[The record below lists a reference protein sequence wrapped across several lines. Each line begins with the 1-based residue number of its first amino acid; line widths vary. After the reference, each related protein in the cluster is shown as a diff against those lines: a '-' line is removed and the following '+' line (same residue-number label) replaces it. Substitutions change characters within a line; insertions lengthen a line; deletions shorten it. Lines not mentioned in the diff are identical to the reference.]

1 MKKQRRRR
9 SLSEQPL
16 DSSWGCRSCVSPS
29 VPMMTTEPTSLDSL
43 RVLYQSDDFIVV
55 DKHWDIR
62 IDSKMWYEKHT
73 VQAQL
78 RHRFPQLA
86 DPSTYYGFRFCHQ
99 LDFSTSGA
107 LCVALNKAA
116 AGRAYRC
123 FKDRTVTKAYLALI
137 RGRVEEQT
145 QTLDFSIG
153 KNSSEGKTHMM
164 CIEGTEGCENP
175 KPCQT
180 GLTVLEYGLYDGD
193 PVTKVLLQPL
203 TGRTH
208 QLRVHC
214 SAIGH
219 PIVGDFTYSSG
230 ADDAPYRMMLHAH
243 FLHIPLEPQPLLVS
257 AGDPFLPTVDPKWL
271 PERSLRTLTATVE
284 ALLESRMEQD
294 RKIKEEKKE
303 HARKEEERRKKLRKE
318 QRTKEESEEQ
328 RRQCHDW
335 LSEWAG
341 D

>member
-1 MKKQRRRR
+1 MSSDPASIE
-9 SLSEQPL
+9 SLH
-16 DSSWGCRSCVSPS
+16 
-29 VPMMTTEPTSLDSL
+29 
-43 RVLYQSDDFIVV
+43 VLYQSDDYIIV

-62 IDSKMWYEKHT
+62 IDSKMWYEKQT
-73 VQAQL
+73 VQMQL
-78 RHRFPQLA
+78 QHHFPLLA

-123 FKDRTVTKAYLALI
+123 FKDRTVTKAYLALL
-137 RGRVEEQT
+137 RGWVKIEK
-145 QTLDFSIG
+145 QTLDFAIG
-153 KNSSEGKTHMM
+153 KNVMEGKTHMM
-164 CIEGTEGCENP
+164 CTEGNEGCENP

-180 GLTVLEYGLYDGD
+180 ELIVLEYGVYDGD

-219 PIVGDFTYSSG
+219 PIVGDFTYSLG
-230 ADDAPYRMMLHAH
+230 ADDSPYRMMLHAYL
-243 FLHIPLEPQPLLVS
+243 LHIPLEPQHLLVT
-257 AGDPFLPTVDPKWL
+257 AGDPFVPAVDPKWVSQ
-271 PERSLRTLTATVE
+271 RSLRTLNATIE
-284 ALLESRMEQD
+284 SILEQ
-294 RKIKEEKKE
+294 RKTKEKE
-303 HARKEEERRKKLRKE
+303 REVAKREEERRKKSKQPRIEE
-318 QRTKEESEEQ
+318 QSEEQ
-328 RRQCHDW
+328 RRACQEW

>member
-1 MKKQRRRR
+1 
-9 SLSEQPL
+9 
-16 DSSWGCRSCVSPS
+16 
-29 VPMMTTEPTSLDSL
+29 MMTTEAPSLENL
-43 RVLYQSDDFIVV
+43 HVLYHSDDYIIV

-62 IDSKMWYEKHT
+62 IDSKMWYEKLT
-73 VQAQL
+73 VQEQL
-78 RHRFPQLA
+78 RHHFPELA
-86 DPSTYYGFRFCHQ
+86 DPNTYYGFRFCHQ

-123 FKDRTVTKAYLALI
+123 FKDRTVTKAYLALV
-137 RGRVEEQT
+137 RGWVEEEN

-180 GLTVLEYGLYDGD
+180 ELTVLEHGLYDGD

-230 ADDAPYRMMLHAH
+230 ADVTPYRMMLHAH

-271 PERSLRTLTATVE
+271 PQRTLRTLTATVE
-284 ALLESRMEQD
+284 ALLERRMVED
-294 RKIKEEKKE
+294 RRSKEE
-303 HARKEEERRKKLRKE
+303 AREREEEKREKGKQRR
-318 QRTKEESEEQ
+318 TEEETEEQ
-328 RRQCHDW
+328 RRQCQEW

>member
-1 MKKQRRRR
+1 MTSEPA
-9 SLSEQPL
+9 SLEN
-16 DSSWGCRSCVSPS
+16 
-29 VPMMTTEPTSLDSL
+29 L
-43 RVLYQSDDFIVV
+43 RVLYQSDDYIVV

-78 RHRFPQLA
+78 RHRFPKLA

-123 FKDRTVTKAYLALI
+123 FKDRTVTKAYLALV
-137 RGRVEEQT
+137 RGWVEQEI
-145 QTLDFSIG
+145 QTLNFPIG
-153 KNSSEGKTHMM
+153 KNSTEGKTHMM
-164 CIEGTEGCENP
+164 CTEGTEGCENP

-180 GLTVLEYGLYDGD
+180 ELTVLEYGLYDGE

-219 PIVGDFTYSSG
+219 PIVGDFTYSCG
-230 ADDAPYRMMLHAH
+230 ADDSPYRMMLHAH
-243 FLHIPLEPQPLLVS
+243 LLHIPLESQPLLVC
-257 AGDPFLPTVDPKWL
+257 AGDPFLPSDDPKWV
-271 PERSLRTLTATVE
+271 PQRPLRTLVDTVD
-284 ALLESRMEQD
+284 ALLQRRME
-294 RKIKEEKKE
+294 EE
-303 HARKEEERRKKLRKE
+303 RRIKEEERERERKKGSRK
-318 QRTKEESEEQ
+318 QRTEEESEEQ
-328 RRQCHDW
+328 RKQCQEW
-335 LSEWAG
+335 LSQWTL

>member
-1 MKKQRRRR
+1 M
-9 SLSEQPL
+9 LH
-16 DSSWGCRSCVSPS
+16 
-29 VPMMTTEPTSLDSL
+29 MMTAEPASLESL
-43 RVLYQSDDFIVV
+43 RVLYQSDDYIVV

-123 FKDRTVTKAYLALI
+123 FKDRTVTKAYLALV
-137 RGRVEEQT
+137 RGWVEEET
-145 QTLDFSIG
+145 QTVDFSIG

-180 GLTVLEYGLYDGD
+180 ELTVLEYGLYDED

-230 ADDAPYRMMLHAH
+230 ADNAPYRMMLHAH
-243 FLHIPLEPQPLLVS
+243 LLHIPLEPQPLLVS
-257 AGDPFLPTVDPKWL
+257 AGDPFLPTEDPKWL
-271 PERSLRTLTATVE
+271 PQRSLRTPAATVD
-284 ALLESRMEQD
+284 ALLERRDGED
-294 RKIKEEKKE
+294 RKM
-303 HARKEEERRKKLRKE
+303 KEEERVRARRKEERRKGSRE
-318 QRTKEESEEQ
+318 QRTEEESEEQ
-328 RRQCHDW
+328 RRQCQEW

>member
-1 MKKQRRRR
+1 M
-9 SLSEQPL
+9 
-16 DSSWGCRSCVSPS
+16 
-29 VPMMTTEPTSLDSL
+29 
-43 RVLYQSDDFIVV
+43 YQSEDYIVV

-62 IDSKMWYEKHT
+62 IDSKMWYEKQT
-73 VQAQL
+73 VQMQL
-78 RHRFPQLA
+78 QHRFPQLA

-123 FKDRTVTKAYLALI
+123 FKDRTVTKVYLALL
-137 RGRVEEQT
+137 RGWVEKET
-145 QTLDFSIG
+145 QTLDFAIG
-153 KNSSEGKTHMM
+153 KNSTEGKTHMM
-164 CIEGTEGCENP
+164 CIEGAEGCENP

-180 GLTVLEYGLYDGD
+180 ELIVLEYGMYDGD

-219 PIVGDFTYSSG
+219 PIVGDFTYSLG
-230 ADDAPYRMMLHAH
+230 ADDAPYRMMLHAYL
-243 FLHIPLEPQPLLVS
+243 LHIPLEPQHLLVT
-257 AGDPFLPTVDPKWL
+257 AGDPFIPAVDPKWV
-271 PERSLRTLTATVE
+271 PQRSLRTLGATVE
-284 ALLESRMEQD
+284 AIFEL
-294 RKIKEEKKE
+294 KE
-303 HARKEEERRKKLRKE
+303 
-318 QRTKEESEEQ
+318 TKEKEREVARREDAKRKQRKQRRTEGESEEQ
-328 RRQCHDW
+328 IRVCQEW

>member
-1 MKKQRRRR
+1 
-9 SLSEQPL
+9 
-16 DSSWGCRSCVSPS
+16 
-29 VPMMTTEPTSLDSL
+29 MMTTEPASLENL
-43 RVLYQSDDFIVV
+43 HVLYHSDDYIVV

-62 IDSKMWYEKHT
+62 IDSKMWYEKLT
-73 VQAQL
+73 VQEQL
-78 RHRFPQLA
+78 RHHFPELA
-86 DPSTYYGFRFCHQ
+86 DPNTYYGFRFCHQ

-123 FKDRTVTKAYLALI
+123 FKDRTVTKAYLALV
-137 RGRVEEQT
+137 RGWVEEEN
-145 QTLDFSIG
+145 QTLDFSI
-153 KNSSEGKTHMM
+153 
-164 CIEGTEGCENP
+164 GCENP

-180 GLTVLEYGLYDGD
+180 ELTVLEHGLYDGD

-230 ADDAPYRMMLHAH
+230 VDVTPYRMMLHAH

-271 PERSLRTLTATVE
+271 PQRTLRTLTATVE
-284 ALLESRMEQD
+284 ALLERRMVED
-294 RKIKEEKKE
+294 RRSKEE
-303 HARKEEERRKKLRKE
+303 AREREEEKREKGKQRR
-318 QRTKEESEEQ
+318 TEEETEEQ
-328 RRQCHDW
+328 RRQCQEW

>member
-1 MKKQRRRR
+1 M
-9 SLSEQPL
+9 LH
-16 DSSWGCRSCVSPS
+16 
-29 VPMMTTEPTSLDSL
+29 MMTTEPASLESL
-43 RVLYQSDDFIVV
+43 RVLYQSDDYIVV

-78 RHRFPQLA
+78 RHHFPQLA

-123 FKDRTVTKAYLALI
+123 FRDRTVTKAYLALV
-137 RGRVEEQT
+137 RGWVEEET

-180 GLTVLEYGLYDGD
+180 ELSVLEYGLYDGD

-214 SAIGH
+214 SAISH

-230 ADDAPYRMMLHAH
+230 ADDTPYRMMLHAH
-243 FLHIPLEPQPLLVS
+243 LLHIPLEPEPLLVS
-257 AGDPFLPTVDPKWL
+257 AGDPFLPTEDPKWF
-271 PERSLRTLTATVE
+271 PQRSLRTLAATVD
-284 ALLESRMEQD
+284 ALLEHRAEED
-294 RKIKEEKKE
+294 RKIKEEE
-303 HARKEEERRKKLRKE
+303 RERARKKEERRKGSRE
-318 QRTKEESEEQ
+318 QRTEGESEEQ
-328 RRQCHDW
+328 RRQCQEW